1 MTSVFAIA
9 EQYEGIYTTLG
20 VFTTKE
26 LAEQGLADY
35 LAEYTDLEFR
45 KTMAEGM
52 YIEELTLNA

>member
-1 MTSVFAIA
+1 MSSVFAVA

-26 LAEQGLADY
+26 LAQQALDNY
-35 LAEYTDLEFR
+35 LAEFEDPTFLDL
-45 KTMAEGM
+45 MAKGM